1 MAFPRRQRAACV
13 HEQKKSGPGKSSCQG
28 GRPVNPGKPSCGVQ
42 TKLRPPWSGGLHG
55 ALSLESTTSCLGQ
68 NVRFSHALATKKFR
82 ACAKT
87 HVFPK
92 GDVSVTPVSG
102 MILSHCDIRTI
113 HAPAILLTPMTAGM
127 MALPPRANS
136 SPSFTDQLQPGKHQQ
151 DTDRA
156 DQPRNQEIPSLQ
168 SPGRVGDRVGWC

>member
-1 MAFPRRQRAACV
+1 MAFPTRQRAACV

-55 ALSLESTTSCLGQ
+55 TLSLESTTSCLGQ

-82 ACAKT
+82 ACAKA

-92 GDVSVTPVSG
+92 GDVPVTPVSG

-127 MALPPRANS
+127 MALHPPGLTAHRHL
-136 SPSFTDQLQPGKHQQ
+136 PISFNQGNTSRIPTALTNPGTRKS
-151 DTDRA
+151 RPFNLPVA
-156 DQPRNQEIPSLQ
+156 
-168 SPGRVGDRVGWC
+168 